1 MPSSTAERIQSC
13 EFTFSNR
20 RRGKVCRPSLAT
32 SRAADFHRNMVR
44 GPPPAPSARK
54 RLLRIISLAMRS
66 REQSRLRDFSS
77 GVWPRKPQ
85 LRPEAARHGDISRG
99 IPRLRA
105 RVFALGRRDQVGTAP
120 PSIAG
125 NGQDLDSGGSRGRT
139 WLGSDSP
146 AQRKVS
152 TRKIAAVLVEERAAL
167 SCPHAE
173 EPRLKRRAPCL
184 VNALWRGVS
193 KHEGH
198 HADSSLETRP
208 SW

>member
-1 MPSSTAERIQSC
+1 M
-13 EFTFSNR
+13 
-20 RRGKVCRPSLAT
+20 VCRPSLAT

-77 GVWPRKPQ
+77 GGWPRKPQ
-85 LRPEAARHGDISRG
+85 LRPEAARHGNISRG

-120 PSIAG
+120 PSIVG
-125 NGQDLDSGGSRGRT
+125 NGQDLDSGGSRSRT

-152 TRKIAAVLVEERAAL
+152 GRKITAVLVEERAAL

-173 EPRLKRRAPCL
+173 EPRLKRVHRASSTRCGAASRSMRATTPTHPWRRDPHGEVPAPSFETALRAPS
-184 VNALWRGVS
+184 G
-193 KHEGH
+193 
-198 HADSSLETRP
+198 
-208 SW
+208 